1 VTNEELMN
9 EVDFST
15 LEDLLFDYREKANKS
30 ILFNPLNAIMTL
42 VILVSA
48 YLYTKV
54 DKHQKGF

>member
-15 LEDLLFDYREKANKS
+15 LEDLLFDYREKANKG